1 MIDFIEEFWPV
12 AMFFIIAGISYARN
26 AAAIKRRAE
35 EVEQE
40 QPEVLGDEFPPIE
53 PIEEIFTMQQPVEP
67 VQKPK
72 PQQRPSAHRP
82 VTPSA
87 ASARPA
93 TAPAEAPKKE
103 SQYAIKSKSDAK
115 RAIIYSEIFNR
126 KYN

>member
-53 PIEEIFTMQQPVEP
+53 PFEEIFTVQQPVEP

-72 PQQRPSAHRP
+72 PKPLKREAIHRP
-82 VTPSA
+82 QAHV
-87 ASARPA
+87 RPEA
-93 TAPAEAPKKE
+93 APAEAPKKE

>member
-40 QPEVLGDEFPPIE
+40 QPEVLGDEFPPLE
-53 PIEEIFTMQQPVEP
+53 PFEEIFTVQQPVEP

-72 PQQRPSAHRP
+72 PLKREAIHRP
-82 VTPSA
+82 QAHV
-87 ASARPA
+87 RPEA
-93 TAPAEAPKKE
+93 APAEAPKKE
-103 SQYAIKSKSDAK
+103 SQYAIKNKSDAK